1 MGSPSHTCIVTKFP
15 CVNKQ
20 ISTFRSAQ
28 KHAGPSS
35 ICVSNKYL
43 RASGGTMFPK
53 HACVGKHHVK
63 QTK

>member
-1 MGSPSHTCIVTKFP
+1 M
-15 CVNKQ
+15 NKQ
-20 ISTFRSAQ
+20 INTFRSAQ

-43 RASGGTMFPK
+43 RASGGTVFPK

-63 QTK
+63 ETK